1 MRSDAGAG
9 GHGAGVATPSSAQPS
24 PAAPA
29 VSRATPLPDVVV
41 QLSQD
46 AVKRAGITVAP
57 VATGSSA
64 TEIRLPGVV
73 EPNAY
78 RQVVVTPLVAG
89 RVTKV
94 GAALGDHVR
103 RGHTLAEIYS
113 PALAEAQTRYVSAKA
128 MLDAHDRELQRTQ
141 KLVEIGAASRQ
152 ELERIHAEHEAQT
165 AAVQS
170 ARSQL
175 ELLGLSASTLDSM
188 APGHAVSATTS
199 VPAPIDGVVTER
211 GANVGL
217 NVDTATRLFS
227 VVDLSTVWI
236 VAAVYEKDFSR
247 VRVGSEAA
255 ITTSALPGLTVRGR
269 VSYTDPQVS
278 AETRTAK
285 VRVEVPNPR
294 GELRLGMYADVV
306 VSGASAASMPTVPR
320 IAVQNVGDRTVV
332 YLANPKEPGKFI
344 EREVRLGPP
353 SGEQVEVGFGVQPGD
368 LVVTEGSFFVR
379 AERERLGL
387 RPVVGTTSTDPSRT
401 PSRSN
406 AGGANEA
413 VQTATIRVN
422 EQGFEPATVTLRAG
436 VPARLTFVR
445 TTDKTCGTEV
455 VFPSLK
461 IKKALP
467 LNEPTLVE
475 FTPEKARRHRI
486 RLRDEHAP
494 RHRDCSVGQNVTR
507 TPPLTLRPSNP
518 ARRRRLLRDWPRRE
532 SDGRRTGPFLTL
544 PIARLCA
551 KRSRSALHHPVRRA
565 SSAWARYPCCRV
577 CARDRNQEGQMIPS
591 RAEVDSPWPRRE
603 AATSAGPVP

>member
-1 MRSDAGAG
+1 MIRDTRMTINRGAAVLVSAALLAAGATATYVIMRRDAGAG
-9 GHGAGVATPSSAQPS
+9 GNAAGVAAPPSAQSS
-24 PAAPA
+24 PAVPA
-29 VSRATPLPDVVV
+29 VSRTIPLPDVAVP
-41 QLSQD
+41 LSQD

-94 GAALGDHVR
+94 GAALGDRVR

-175 ELLGLSASTLDSM
+175 ELLGLSASALDNI
-188 APGHAVSATTS
+188 APSQGVSATTT

-217 NVDTATRLFS
+217 NVDPATKLFS
-227 VVDLSTVWI
+227 VVDLSTVWV
-236 VAAVYEKDFSR
+236 VAAVYERDVSR

-255 ITTSALPGLTVRGR
+255 ITTSALPGLTIHGR

-294 GELRLGMYADVV
+294 SELRLGMYAEVV
-306 VSGASAASMPTVPR
+306 VSGASAALTPTIPR

-344 EREVRLGPP
+344 EREVRLGQS
-353 SGEQVEVGFGVQPGD
+353 SGEQVEVAFGVQPGD

-387 RPVVGTTSTDPSRT
+387 RPVVGTTSTDPGRT

-406 AGGANEA
+406 SGGDMAA
-413 VQTATIRVN
+413 IQTATILVN
-422 EQGFEPATVTLRAG
+422 EQGYEPATVTLRAG

-445 TTDKTCGTEV
+445 TTDKTCATEV
-455 VFPSLK
+455 VFPSMK

-475 FTPEKARRHRI
+475 FTPEKAG
-486 RLRDEHAP
+486 D
-494 RHRDCSVGQNVTR
+494 
-507 TPPLTLRPSNP
+507 
-518 ARRRRLLRDWPRRE
+518 
-532 SDGRRTGPFLTL
+532 
-544 PIARLCA
+544 IAFACGMNM
-551 KRSRSALHHPVRRA
+551 LHGTVI
-565 SSAWARYPCCRV
+565 V
-577 CARDRNQEGQMIPS
+577 Q
-591 RAEVDSPWPRRE
+591 
-603 AATSAGPVP
+603 